1 MPCGQ
6 ATERAATASVSFACL
21 PACQPLG
28 QPWLPFLIKHP
39 ERVLSGFPWLLTILG
54 FHAVQCLSSSGAHSH
69 RRNQCF
75 LFRKKKWKKEKR
87 RSLSKCFPDGSS
99 LLWQGASSLLNCNY
113 IFWWEPESLYLCRY
127 LRRNILSD
135 INMFNRRPF
144 FIHGCAS
151 FSGSRLSYCEAAKTH
166 HNVYISRNN
175 WGQIQA
181 NN

>member
-144 FIHGCAS
+144 FIHGFKFFGQSA
-151 FSGSRLSYCEAAKTH
+151 LLL
-166 HNVYISRNN
+166 
-175 WGQIQA
+175 WGCQDSPQCLHQQKQLRT
-181 NN
+181 NPGK